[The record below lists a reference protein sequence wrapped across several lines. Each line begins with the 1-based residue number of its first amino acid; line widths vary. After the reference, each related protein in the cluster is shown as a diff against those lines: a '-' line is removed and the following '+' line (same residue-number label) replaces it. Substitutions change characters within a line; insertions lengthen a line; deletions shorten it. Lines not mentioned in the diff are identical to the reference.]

1 MQHTMQHTMQ
11 CIASFCT
18 MQRTTQ
24 HARCIRRAP
33 AVTRHARTAQVAD
46 TGTITTAGGASFAVR
61 DVKKF

>member
-1 MQHTMQHTMQ
+1 
-11 CIASFCT
+11 

-24 HARCIRRAP
+24 RAPCIRRAS

-61 DVKKF
+61 DVEKFLP